1 MEIPKDLKNDIWD
14 YCRANDISNI
24 DEFIIKI
31 IKQGFTSEKFGS
43 TPVPTIKQKIVE
55 VIKEVEVEKIVE
67 IIKEI
72 PIEKEVYITD
82 DSQSKKLTEKIKK
95 LEDEVSLSKKNAET
109 TKKELTDALSKL
121 ELEKNKNK
129 RDIYGE

>member
-1 MEIPKDLKNDIWD
+1 MEIPKDLKNDIWEF
-14 YCRANDISNI
+14 CKANDITNI

-31 IKQGFTSEKFGS
+31 LKQGFTAEKFGS
-43 TPVPTIKQKIVE
+43 TPVPTIREKIVE

-67 IIKEI
+67 VIKEVQV
-72 PIEKEVYITD
+72 EKEVYITD
-82 DSQSKKLTEKIKK
+82 DSQSKKLSEKITK

-121 ELEKNKNK
+121 EIEKNKNK
-129 RDIYGE
+129 RDFYGE